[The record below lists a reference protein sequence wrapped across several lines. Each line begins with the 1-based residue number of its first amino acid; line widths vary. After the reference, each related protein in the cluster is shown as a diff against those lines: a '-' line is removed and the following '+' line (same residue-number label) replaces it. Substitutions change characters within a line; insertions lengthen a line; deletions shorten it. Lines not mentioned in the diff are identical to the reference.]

1 MERSMR
7 TKQWLDRGVYA
18 ASALLSRFIRLRK
31 KNKTLIVKKILCIK
45 EDEIG
50 DFIYSI
56 PVYEMLKRQFPEAE
70 IEVLCRPFGVEL
82 LKGNPFVQRAIS
94 DYRELNGP
102 YHIQVDL
109 RGTPRSTW
117 YAFRNR
123 PVIRLDRGTIRI
135 QQRRT
140 GRHPHESETAW
151 EIVSPLVDE
160 KNKVK
165 EAVIYLQQEDFQA
178 SDTFISSHG
187 LSRFVVFHTGAR
199 RALKKWPLERVAM
212 VMNRL
217 YADHGLTPVLAGDRT
232 DAEDASAL
240 QPHLNFPLTVAAG
253 VLPLRAFAA
262 LCARAS
268 LFIGNDSGPLHIAVA
283 VGVPSLGLFG
293 PGDPIFHPVA
303 KHSRYIHHLL
313 ECNPCDQVH
322 CKHADNPCIR
332 RITTD
337 EVMNKVMELIPV

>member
-18 ASALLSRFIRLRK
+18 TSALLSWLIRTRSHHKKLFI
-31 KNKTLIVKKILCIK
+31 NKILCIK

-56 PVYEMLKRQFPEAE
+56 PVYEMLKKQYPSAK
-70 IEVLCRPFGVEL
+70 IDVLCRPFGVEL
-82 LKGNPFVQRAIS
+82 LKGNPFVDKAVS
-94 DYRELNGP
+94 DYRDLEGP
-102 YHIQVDL
+102 YPIQVDL
-109 RGTPRSTW
+109 RGTARSTW
-117 YAFRNR
+117 YALWN
-123 PVIRLDRGTIRI
+123 PPAIRLDRGTLRIR
-135 QQRRT
+135 QRRA

-151 EIVSPLVDE
+151 EIVSPVVEE
-160 KNKVK
+160 KHKVK
-165 EAVIYLQQEDFQA
+165 EARIYLQETDYHIAEDFMA
-178 SDTFISSHG
+178 SHG
-187 LSRFVVFHTGAR
+187 LSHFVVFHTGAR
-199 RALKKWPLERVAM
+199 RMLKKWPLERVAM

-217 YADHGLTPVLAGDRT
+217 HTEYGLAPVLAGDHT
-232 DAEDASAL
+232 DAQDASLL
-240 QPHLNFPLTVAAG
+240 QQHLTCPLTVAAG
-253 VLPLRAFAA
+253 QMPLRGFAA

-283 VGVPSLGLFG
+283 VGTPSVGLFG

-303 KHSRYIHHLL
+303 RHSRYIHHLL

-322 CKHADNPCIR
+322 CKYPENPCIR

-337 EVMNKVMELIPV
+337 EVMIMVRELIQ